1 MSGMTITEI
10 IQFFKIICE
19 YQLTFIYLLKII
31 NMKTSLILLLTS
43 LCILSCKTQK
53 QTTESII
60 GKYPKE
66 SEVVLRYSEG
76 DVAVIY
82 PFETFKIEYPYPM
95 TFEAFD
101 TLRLDNYVVVSR

>member
-1 MSGMTITEI
+1 
-10 IQFFKIICE
+10 
-19 YQLTFIYLLKII
+19 
-31 NMKTSLILLLTS
+31 MKTLFVLLLTS
-43 LCILSCKTQK
+43 VLILSCTTQK

-60 GKYPKE
+60 AKYPKY

-95 TFEAFD
+95 TLETFD
-101 TLRLDNYVVVSR
+101 TLRLDNYLVVAR

>member
-1 MSGMTITEI
+1 
-10 IQFFKIICE
+10 
-19 YQLTFIYLLKII
+19 
-31 NMKTSLILLLTS
+31 MKTLLILLLTS
-43 LCILSCKTQK
+43 VSILSCTTQK

-60 GKYPKE
+60 AKYPKY

-95 TFEAFD
+95 TLETFD
-101 TLRLDNYVVVSR
+101 TLRLDNYLVVAR